1 MWPVLSR
8 VRVCQV
14 AFRLPTGH
22 LQVTAIGPI
31 DARQQPCRLVGTV
44 VTVFNVRI
52 ADQVPGLRRST
63 VSRERTRSQWL
74 SCAFPTLVRRYSSG
88 RAGEDSRNSV
98 SGTRRVTVDDAV
110 SELIEPRR
118 QPSRGLGHVRLLGD
132 GVVEIGQ
139 QAASDLLA

>member
-1 MWPVLSR
+1 VVI
-8 VRVCQV
+8 VR
-14 AFRLPTGH
+14 FS
-22 LQVTAIGPI
+22 
-31 DARQQPCRLVGTV
+31 DACSSLFVRPCRRG
-44 VTVFNVRI
+44 F
-52 ADQVPGLRRST
+52 
-63 VSRERTRSQWL
+63 
-74 SCAFPTLVRRYSSG
+74 
-88 RAGEDSRNSV
+88 RNSV